1 MKNFSPLTQKTL
13 AGMPVLLDSIT
24 LCMEQLKATF
34 SPIYDDMEKLLNEN
48 LPSKFQLTDHW
59 ERGVIYLFS
68 DDYKRRYLPNPQ
80 NFAEVRY
87 KLDIEQNLKR
97 SPIQFDIRF
106 GYICDDR
113 QEYDKQNT
121 IYFQLTDNSERLLD
135 KELLDSLKQNIP
147 ETWRTGFE
155 DDYSSVWIEFDIDET
170 LCVERINQCAEDF
183 KQCILQPVL
192 DTLKK

>member
-24 LCMEQLKATF
+24 LCMKQLEATF
-34 SPIYDDMEKLLNEN
+34 SPIYDDLEKLLNEN
-48 LPSKFQLTDHW
+48 LPSKFQLTDW
-59 ERGVIYLFS
+59 ERGFIHLFS
-68 DDYKRRYLPNPQ
+68 PKYKKGGYISSPQ
-80 NFAEVRY
+80 AFAEIRY
-87 KLDIEQNLKR
+87 KLEMEQNLKR
-97 SPIQFDIRF
+97 SPIKFEIHF
-106 GYICDDR
+106 GYLCDDG
-113 QEYDKQNT
+113 QVYGKQNVV
-121 IYFQLTDNSERLLD
+121 YFQLIDNSEKLLD
-135 KELLDSLKQNIP
+135 KELLDSIKPNIP
-147 ETWRTGFE
+147 ETWRIDFE